1 MKVKI
6 KYLFQEARVRQWIK
20 NLFVFPALIFSR
32 HLGDL
37 PYVGKTVLA
46 FLILSLASG
55 ACYIINDIFDL
66 KSDRLHPRKCRR
78 PLASGKLSL
87 TTAGFIALFLILGA
101 IVGAGFVNKEFLTL
115 LFVFLVLQ
123 FAYTF
128 YFKHVML
135 LDVFL
140 IAGLF
145 SLRVIMGAVAIKVEI
160 SSWLVICTILL
171 SLFLALSKRRAEIL
185 LMAEGAKD
193 YKKVLEKYNIKVVD
207 EWINIITSALLLAYL
222 LYTLSPETV
231 KKFHTR
237 GLVFTAPFVLYG
249 ILRYVYLIHNHVN
262 EDSIE
267 NLVLKDKPLLVTI
280 ILWIL
285 SVVGILYW
293 VNRI

>member
-1 MKVKI
+1 
-6 KYLFQEARVRQWIK
+6 
-20 NLFVFPALIFSR
+20 
-32 HLGDL
+32 
-37 PYVGKTVLA
+37 
-46 FLILSLASG
+46 
-55 ACYIINDIFDL
+55 
-66 KSDRLHPRKCRR
+66 
-78 PLASGKLSL
+78 LASGKLSL
-87 TTAGFIALFLILGA
+87 TTAGFIAFFLILGA
-101 IVGAGFVNKEFLTL
+101 IACASFVNKEFLTL

-123 FAYTF
+123 FAYSV

-135 LDVFL
+135 LDVFF
-140 IAGLF
+140 IAALF

-193 YKKVLEKYNIKVVD
+193 YKKVLGKYNIKVVD

-237 GLVFTAPFVLYG
+237 GLVFTSPFVLYG

-285 SVVGILYW
+285 SVVGILYLAG
-293 VNRI
+293 RI